1 MDFTVRKMTEVDL
14 PAVAEIEAGVFTDWY
29 RIYRRE
35 PEPLAERTLPEL
47 RYATSLDPDGNHVA
61 VAEDGAL
68 VGFILSRSWG
78 SVGWFG
84 TFGVPTQ
91 FHGLGIGTALV
102 DTAVEYLSSKCAI
115 VGLETMPESGAN
127 MGLYA
132 KAGFVPTYPTLV
144 MELSLI
150 HEAERFRSAFKD
162 ELRPW
167 GEMGRME
174 RGKALAGIREVS
186 DALTPG
192 LDFCREVTALNEHEL
207 GKTFVSR
214 GQSGRV
220 DGFAI
225 LRTAPFRR
233 EDNSGRAYIHA
244 LGIRPEADPGT
255 VLLDLLRQV
264 WAAATALGLSRAA
277 VGLNARH
284 QSGLALLKEN
294 GFRVVRAGIRMV
306 RLPVGGEMFSPTESI
321 ELSRWA
327 G

>member
-1 MDFTVRKMTEVDL
+1 MDFILRKMTDQDL
-14 PAVAEIEAGVFTDWY
+14 PAVAEVEAGVFTDWY

-35 PEPLAERTLPEL
+35 PAPLAERTPTEL
-47 RYATSLDPDGNHVA
+47 SYATSLDPDGNFVA

-68 VGFILSRSWG
+68 VGFILSRTWG

-102 DTAVEYLSSKCAI
+102 TSAVDYLSSRCSV
-115 VGLETMPESGAN
+115 VGLETMPESGPN
-127 MGLYA
+127 IGLYSNM
-132 KAGFVPTYPTLV
+132 GFVPTYPTLV
-144 MELSLI
+144 LELSLI
-150 HEAERFRSAFKD
+150 HEAERFRGSLKD

-167 GEMGRME
+167 SGLGRLE
-174 RGKALAGIREVS
+174 KSKTLAGICEVS
-186 DALTPG
+186 DALMPG
-192 LDFCREVTALNEHEL
+192 LDFSREVKALSERGL
-207 GKTFVSR
+207 GRTFVSR
-214 GQSGRV
+214 TSGGRI

-244 LGIRPEADPGT
+244 LGLRPGVDAGP
-255 VLLDLLRQV
+255 VLDDLLRQI
-264 WAAATALGLSRAA
+264 WTAATALGLSRAA
-277 VGLNARH
+277 VGLNGRH
-284 QSGLALLKEN
+284 QGALSLLKEN

-306 RLPVGGEMFSPTESI
+306 RLPAGGDVFTPADTV